1 MRTEPC
7 NHTAMCAS
15 CTQKYLNGSTR
26 GCVLCF
32 RAIKDLALTAA

>member
-7 NHTAMCAS
+7 KHTAMCAD
-15 CTQKYLNGSTR
+15 CAKDYLNGSTR

-32 RAIKDLALTAA
+32 STIKDLALTAA